1 MRLLLL
7 GKGFIGTKLG
17 QFLQTADVDV
27 FHISQQEIDYTNSK
41 TLSRMFRDYNFTHVV
56 NCCGYT
62 GTPNVDGCEKN
73 KEICW
78 NLNVTVPNEID
89 KIADKYNKKIIHIS
103 SGCIYTGYEKD
114 FLETDQPNFG
124 LYNPQSSFYSK
135 SKHAFETV
143 IDTKR
148 SAILRIRMP
157 VTPVKEDKNY
167 LYKLFKYDNL
177 ISYKNSITC
186 IDDVNRLVK
195 HLLDNFIPGIFN
207 AVNTKPI
214 TAKEVVDMFKKY
226 NKANPNWNFV
236 EMDDLDI
243 VANRSNCILSTQKLQ
258 QHGLEFSDTFETVEK
273 YIQELC

>member
-1 MRLLLL
+1 MRVLLL

-89 KIADKYNKKIIHIS
+89 KIADRHNKKIIHIS

-143 IDTKR
+143 IDTKQ

-157 VTPVKEDKNY
+157 VTSVKEDKNY

-186 IDDVNRLVK
+186 IDDLNRLVK

-214 TAKEVVDMFKKY
+214 TAKEVVDIFKKY
-226 NKANPNWNFV
+226 NKVNPNWNFV
-236 EMDDLDI
+236 EMNDLDI

-273 YIQELC
+273 YIKELC

>member
-1 MRLLLL
+1 MRVLLL

-27 FHISQQEIDYTNSK
+27 FHISQQEIDYTNSR

-157 VTPVKEDKNY
+157 VTSVKEDKNY

-186 IDDVNRLVK
+186 IDDLNCLVK

-236 EMDDLDI
+236 EMNDLDI

>member
-1 MRLLLL
+1 MRVLLL

-73 KEICW
+73 KETCW

-89 KIADKYNKKIIHIS
+89 KIADRHNKKIIHIS
-103 SGCIYTGYEKD
+103 SGCIYTGYEKE

-143 IDTKR
+143 IDTKQ

-157 VTPVKEDKNY
+157 VTSVKEDKNY

-186 IDDVNRLVK
+186 IDDLNRLVK

-214 TAKEVVDMFKKY
+214 TAKEVVDIFKKY
-226 NKANPNWNFV
+226 NKVNPNWNFV

>member
-1 MRLLLL
+1 MRVLLL

-27 FHISQQEIDYTNSK
+27 FHISQQEIDYTNSR

-143 IDTKR
+143 IDTKQ

-157 VTPVKEDKNY
+157 VTSVKEDKNY

-186 IDDVNRLVK
+186 IDDLNRLVK
-195 HLLDNFIPGIFN
+195 HLLNNFIPGIFN

-214 TAKEVVDMFKKY
+214 TAKEVVDIFKKY
-226 NKANPNWNFV
+226 NKVNPNWNFV
-236 EMDDLDI
+236 EMDDLNI

>member
-1 MRLLLL
+1 MRVLLL

-89 KIADKYNKKIIHIS
+89 KIADRHNKKIIHIS
-103 SGCIYTGYEKD
+103 SGCIYTGYEKE

-143 IDTKR
+143 IDTKQ

-157 VTPVKEDKNY
+157 VTSVKEDKNY

-186 IDDVNRLVK
+186 IDDLNRLVK

-214 TAKEVVDMFKKY
+214 TAKEVVDIFKKY
-226 NKANPNWNFV
+226 NKVNPNWNFV

>member
-1 MRLLLL
+1 
-7 GKGFIGTKLG
+7 
-17 QFLQTADVDV
+17 
-27 FHISQQEIDYTNSK
+27 
-41 TLSRMFRDYNFTHVV
+41 
-56 NCCGYT
+56 
-62 GTPNVDGCEKN
+62 
-73 KEICW
+73 
-78 NLNVTVPNEID
+78 
-89 KIADKYNKKIIHIS
+89 
-103 SGCIYTGYEKD
+103 
-114 FLETDQPNFG
+114 
-124 LYNPQSSFYSK
+124 
-135 SKHAFETV
+135 
-143 IDTKR
+143 
-148 SAILRIRMP
+148 MP
-157 VTPVKEDKNY
+157 VTSVKEDKNY

-186 IDDVNRLVK
+186 IDDLNRLVK